1 MKLIPSPLGLPSQLQ
16 GENVDDRKV
25 TARDEPLPLYYTV
38 ACCLMTLVGGDSRHD
53 EWLLMFH
60 R

>member
-25 TARDEPLPLYYTV
+25 TARDEPLPL
-38 ACCLMTLVGGDSRHD
+38 
-53 EWLLMFH
+53 
-60 R
+60 